1 VVAVAPDGSWLVSGD
16 STDVWIRNPGSG
28 RIRARRN
35 SHRSGQR
42 VSRLKAERGGQLSWH
57 RRSFRVASV
66 LGGVVLA
73 AAVGAPATG
82 ASGAVAVAG
91 PAAAAYQVGPI
102 TGISA
107 CGGQNAELE
116 QAVDAKLG
124 YAYEEWTGCRGI
136 AFARSTD
143 GGRTWDA
150 PVSLPGTVGSNL
162 NTWDPA
168 VAAAPDGT
176 VYAAFMLSRGGQCY
190 PVVDASFDHGQDS
203 PSHPR

>member
-1 VVAVAPDGSWLVSGD
+1 VRIWDTSTGQLRATFKSIVRHTLGVNVVAVAPDGSWLVLGD
-16 STDVWIRNPGSG
+16 SIDVWIRNPGSG
-28 RIRARRN
+28 RTRARRN

-42 VSRLKAERGGQLSWH
+42 VSRLKAERGGQLSWY

-73 AAVGAPATG
+73 AAVGAPAAG
-82 ASGAVAVAG
+82 ASGAAAVAG

-107 CGGQNAELE
+107 CGGQNAEVE

-124 YAYEEWTGCRGI
+124 YVYEEWMGCRGI

-150 PVSLPGTVGSNL
+150 PVSLPGTVGSNPQHL
-162 NTWDPA
+162 
-168 VAAAPDGT
+168 G
-176 VYAAFMLSRGGQCY
+176 SRSGRR
-190 PVVDASFDHGQDS
+190 P
-203 PSHPR
+203 